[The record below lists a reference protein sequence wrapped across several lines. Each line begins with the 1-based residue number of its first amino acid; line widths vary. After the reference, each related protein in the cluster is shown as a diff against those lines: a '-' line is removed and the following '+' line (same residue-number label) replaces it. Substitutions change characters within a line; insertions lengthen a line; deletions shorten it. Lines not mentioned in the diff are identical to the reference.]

1 MSFLL
6 MFSDQFNT
14 AYGGVVGAWAF
25 GMMLSAIMLAAVGC
39 MSFYGASNHNKC
51 MLITSAGVAM
61 LVIMIQSSV
70 ATNMQSVS
78 EPKFSA
84 ELVDSCLDVR
94 APELLPLVRP
104 SLSLPR
110 R

>member
-1 MSFLL
+1 MGFLL

-25 GMMLSAIMLAAVGC
+25 GMMLSSIMLAAVGC

-70 ATNMQSVS
+70 ASNMQSLT
-78 EPKFSA
+78 EPKFA
-84 ELVDSCLDVR
+84 PDLVDSCLAVR
-94 APELLPLVRP
+94 W
-104 SLSLPR
+104 PR
-110 R
+110 AGGVA